1 MDHWRRDGQFLP
13 WIKRFYIIWFLCSF
27 PHNPITH
34 AQIKH
39 IWVYPVYILPDM
51 ADMATTETS
60 KLEDIDII
68 ICIRANFLGLYSV
81 GSSWWSLDRSDTL
94 EHCLIC
100 VSFNYFYM
108 ISVLKF
114 IFTQEQTLF
123 VRLKSFFFAVLTIGE
138 VMFIP
143 RSDKVSLK
151 LGHRSHLLR
160 HDRCT
165 FPQFGLPLN
174 SKMPVWLFS
183 CMWYPSCRLS
193 NNKVIGQF
201 FTVFLDWPGC
211 IIWWTVQGKVTIPS
225 STGG

>member
-1 MDHWRRDGQFLP
+1 MAIAVFLLYDYCEQNMRPSYRGWITDGVMASSYPGSRGSTSF
-13 WIKRFYIIWFLCSF
+13 WFLCSF

-123 VRLKSFFFAVLTIGE
+123 VRLKSFFFLQCW
-138 VMFIP
+138 
-143 RSDKVSLK
+143 RSGK
-151 LGHRSHLLR
+151 LCLY
-160 HDRCT
+160 HDPT
-165 FPQFGLPLN
+165 
-174 SKMPVWLFS
+174 KWVW
-183 CMWYPSCRLS
+183 
-193 NNKVIGQF
+193 N
-201 FTVFLDWPGC
+201 
-211 IIWWTVQGKVTIPS
+211 
-225 STGG
+225 